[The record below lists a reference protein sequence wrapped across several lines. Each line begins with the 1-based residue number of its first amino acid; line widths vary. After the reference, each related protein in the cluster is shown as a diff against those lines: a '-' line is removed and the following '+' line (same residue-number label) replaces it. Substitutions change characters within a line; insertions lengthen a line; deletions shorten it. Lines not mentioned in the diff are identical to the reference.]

1 MTSNAAALPLPGW
14 RDPLDKILKRLADG
28 LGRRASGLTRLEKIA
43 RRVPCRPTSPA
54 YAAACLEVLETR
66 VNCRRSIWRAS
77 RRTGR
82 CCFTPTT
89 LRAHWKA

>member
-14 RDPLDKILKRLADG
+14 RNPLDKILKRLADG
-28 LGRRASGLTRLEKIA
+28 LGRRASGLTRLKKIA
-43 RRVPCRPTSPA
+43 RRVPCRPTTPQPA
-54 YAAACLEVLETR
+54 WKSWKHAWTA
-66 VNCRRSIWRAS
+66 RRSIWRAS